1 MALAIAEPPSLKVEH
16 ADPVDTW
23 KPSLSSLPTKARFSK
38 RGRINR
44 DVFHNRG
51 LLRPINLISGKI
63 SFILSSKSS
72 RYFDNSEI
80 LIEVSTLDFH
90 ALHAASIEG

>member
-1 MALAIAEPPSLKVEH
+1 MK
-16 ADPVDTW
+16 
-23 KPSLSSLPTKARFSK
+23 SSQKLGLLVVIVLDCGTH
-38 RGRINR
+38 R

-63 SFILSSKSS
+63 SFILTSKSS
-72 RYFDNSEI
+72 RYFDNSET

-90 ALHAASIEG
+90 ALHAASTEG